1 MTKLRKGSGVV
12 TADPMD
18 VKRIKRELCEQLHAH
33 KFDNLNEID
42 LFLERQELPSEEAEP
57 R

>member
-12 TADPMD
+12 TADPVD

-42 LFLERQELPSEEAEP
+42 LFLERQELPREKAEP